1 MTAGRSGCPDDD
13 DIRVFCFPFT
23 SAWKEEDQQS
33 RKRQNLH
40 DDDENLGTLK
50 SNGPLQGRISMR
62 TRRKRTSYDFVLC
75 AEEQRRRRRERALTK
90 VPENQRQFL
99 LLR

>member
-23 SAWKEEDQQS
+23 SAWKEEDHQS

-40 DDDENLGTLK
+40 HDDQNLGTLK

-62 TRRKRTSYDFVLC
+62 TRREK
-75 AEEQRRRRRERALTK
+75 
-90 VPENQRQFL
+90 N
-99 LLR
+99 

>member
-1 MTAGRSGCPDDD
+1 MWFQDGEEEEAGVGDGKEEGDDTIMTAGRSGCPDDD

-23 SAWKEEDQQS
+23 SAWKEEDKQS

-40 DDDENLGTLK
+40 DDDQSLGTLK

-62 TRRKRTSYDFVLC
+62 TRREK
-75 AEEQRRRRRERALTK
+75 
-90 VPENQRQFL
+90 N
-99 LLR
+99 

>member
-1 MTAGRSGCPDDD
+1 MTAGRSGCADDD

-23 SAWKEEDQQS
+23 SAWKEEDHQS

-40 DDDENLGTLK
+40 HDDQNLGMLK

-62 TRRKRTSYDFVLC
+62 TRREVLATILYC
-75 AEEQRRRRRERALTK
+75 VQESSAAGGEKES
-90 VPENQRQFL
+90 
-99 LLR
+99 